1 MSIRLVDVTTY
12 REGSK
17 SETAPAGEEKVP
29 LESIPSMTQ
38 VVVGRYTLIIVEV
51 HKLNPPWG
59 PEYIVA
65 CRLRDGD
72 YLSPLFHVYCRDAG
86 DFKAKV
92 AEEIKRYEVAKA
104 AGVRP

>member
-29 LESIPSMTQ
+29 LESIPPMTQ
-38 VVVGRYTLIIVEV
+38 VSVGKYTLIIIEV

-65 CRLRDGD
+65 CRLKDGD
-72 YLSPLFHVYCRDAG
+72 YVSPLFHVYCRDAN
-86 DFKAKV
+86 DFKVKV
-92 AEEIKRYEVAKA
+92 AEEIRRYEAAKA